1 MNERGVPM
9 TTITI
14 EIPDDLAAKID
25 LGTLPIL
32 LRELVGHKAV
42 QVQAIDEGA
51 SLPRPLYREI
61 TDFLAENPTTQQIMA
76 FKISMAAQER
86 LEDLLDKNREE
97 ALSPGERAELDT
109 YLQLSE
115 WMTILKARAR
125 NGQLLLG

>member
-1 MNERGVPM
+1 M

-42 QVQAIDEGA
+42 QVQAIDESA
-51 SLPRPLYREI
+51 SPPRPLYREI
-61 TDFLAENPTTQQIMA
+61 TDFLAENPTTQQITA
-76 FKISMAAQER
+76 FKISTAAQER
-86 LEDLLDKNREE
+86 LENLLDKNREE